1 LGPPRSCT
9 PKFCWRDGSAGNC
22 LRVRPSGPTR
32 DPSATLDGGAI
43 RAWGGAK
50 GSGLAIVVQL
60 LGALC
65 ASPPMP
71 HGMNDFGCLFVVVSP
86 GLLMPVDVFKA
97 SVTEYAEAVRSTRP
111 VENGPP
117 VRMPFDRSAAERR
130 RRIAADVIEVP
141 DPIHA
146 DLRRISS
153 VQSP

>member
-1 LGPPRSCT
+1 
-9 PKFCWRDGSAGNC
+9 
-22 LRVRPSGPTR
+22 
-32 DPSATLDGGAI
+32 
-43 RAWGGAK
+43 
-50 GSGLAIVVQL
+50 
-60 LGALC
+60 
-65 ASPPMP
+65 
-71 HGMNDFGCLFVVVSP
+71 MNDFGCLFVVVSP
-86 GLLMPVDVFKA
+86 GLLMPDDVFKA